1 MFDRLAYH
9 PIVAGAC
16 ENAPGECQGGLS
28 AARVSAIL
36 EDMPVSRDKWEIAAA
51 RILEKLESDG
61 GIEFS
66 SSRGVAVL
74 ANPFADVL
82 LADDNPVAR
91 ADEIAEWLIDK
102 KEVADLF
109 ATDEDLKT
117 LLREIWEPVAREE
130 PAATQAEDPPAEP
143 ASIEELLPAL
153 GRFWSHLADIAG
165 KLDRAWTAL
174 ACDFWPETGKLV
186 GYPFDAAASDA
197 GAIEAAPP
205 PVPDEKVSAELP
217 VLARLYREMVTRSE
231 VPIEEAFE
239 KWQEVE
245 RAFITT
251 LQRATGEDDVQA
263 SVQKLTVPR
272 PVRVHLY
279 VEGQPVQAASLSL

>member
-1 MFDRLAYH
+1 MT
-9 PIVAGAC
+9 
-16 ENAPGECQGGLS
+16 
-28 AARVSAIL
+28 
-36 EDMPVSRDKWEIAAA
+36 VSRDKWEIAAA

-82 LADDNPVAR
+82 LADDDPVAR
-91 ADEIAEWLIDK
+91 ADEIAEWLMDK

-109 ATDEDLKT
+109 ASDEDLKE
-117 LLREIWEPVAREE
+117 LLREIWLPVAREE
-130 PAATQAEDPPAEP
+130 PGEQPRAVAPRAEP

-165 KLDRAWTAL
+165 KLDRAWTAF

-197 GAIEAAPP
+197 GTIEAAPP
-205 PVPDEKVSAELP
+205 PVPEEKVSAELP
-217 VLARLYREMVTRSE
+217 VLARLYQEMVTRSE
-231 VPIEEAFE
+231 VPIEEAFD

-245 RAFITT
+245 RAFINT

-263 SVQKLTVPR
+263 SIQKLPVAR
-272 PVRVHLY
+272 PVPVHLY